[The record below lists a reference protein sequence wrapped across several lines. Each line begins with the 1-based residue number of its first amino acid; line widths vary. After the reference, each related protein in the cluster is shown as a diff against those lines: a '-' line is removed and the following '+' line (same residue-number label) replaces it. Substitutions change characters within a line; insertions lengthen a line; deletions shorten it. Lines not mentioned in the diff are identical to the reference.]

1 MKERYLLILNLLY
14 NMCSV
19 TQQNSSNT

>member
-14 NMCSV
+14 KCSV
-19 TQQNSSNT
+19 PQQNSSNN